1 MSANGM
7 PGNGNTGNTGK
18 SGAAGNLIDQMMQA
32 GRLVFD
38 SRVPFSLKLMLP
50 IAAALYWLWPL
61 DLMPGLPFDDIAV
74 LFVALTF
81 FVQLANQAISKQNA
95 QQYTGQ
101 QYTGAQPNAGTT
113 ASAPA
118 NDGVVDTTWRVIE

>member
-1 MSANGM
+1 MGLMNANGM
-7 PGNGNTGNTGK
+7 PGNGATGK
-18 SGAAGNLIDQMMQA
+18 SGLMEQMMQA

-50 IAAALYWLWPL
+50 IAAAIYWIWPL

-81 FVQLANQAISKQNA
+81 FVQLANQAISKGA
-95 QQYTGQ
+95 GQ
-101 QYTGAQPNAGTT
+101 QYTGAGGSQPQAAT
-113 ASAPA
+113 A

>member
-7 PGNGNTGNTGK
+7 PGNGAAGK
-18 SGAAGNLIDQMMQA
+18 SGLMEQMMQA
-32 GRLVFD
+32 GKLVFD

-50 IAAALYWLWPL
+50 IAAAIYWIWPL

-81 FVQLANQAISKQNA
+81 FVQLANQAISKQAA
-95 QQYTGQ
+95 QQ
-101 QYTGAQPNAGTT
+101 QYAGAAGAHPKAGAA
-113 ASAPA
+113 AS